1 MRKDNANKD
10 QTICIRV
17 SGEEKRRIKEK
28 AAGENKS
35 VSEYV
40 ADAAMAGLERR
51 NSRDRK
57 RVAELVKR
65 QDILNGLFRLAEK
78 TTADEELRKK
88 LAELMEGEKKLWQC

>member
-65 QDILNGLFRLAEK
+65 QDILNGISRLAE